1 MTMSL
6 RTTLLTLLAAVAA
19 LSLVATA
26 TGAVKP
32 GAVKPGDPCAK
43 EGELA
48 DLAGGKIQC
57 AGGTWKPY
65 APGAG
70 APTSPGSPASPTS
83 PGSPGGASTVKE
95 AAIFT
100 AVGIALS
107 EDTFGTG
114 GKQVADVTAVRLTDG
129 RIRLYAFVKPDG
141 IRSAIS
147 TDATGTSFVAEPG
160 RRITWAPGG
169 QTRAYVL
176 DDGRVRL
183 FYLDGGS
190 IKSAVSSDGLAFTD
204 EGVRITT
211 ADAGFEPGGISIV
224 KHGSGYRAYFSN
236 LEKPGV
242 QAERIT
248 RTATSADM
256 LTWTVGPYVAG
267 ASGSIKD
274 GASHPFA
281 ISDGTTIALYFNG
294 DRGSFYGTLRATST
308 DGVTFTNERTILQ
321 RAGDPQLLTLP
332 SGTTLLYYGDQIEGK
347 GFGIRVARATA
358 SPVSGE
364 SAAGAAAKP
373 SAKAKAKAKK
383 APAKKKAP
391 PKKKAPAKAPKK

>member
-1 MTMSL
+1 MSL
-6 RTTLLTLLAAVAA
+6 RTTLLTLLAAIAA
-19 LSLVATA
+19 LSLVTTA
-26 TGAVKP
+26 TGAN
-32 GAVKPGDPCAK
+32 KPGDPCAK

-48 DLAGGKIQC
+48 DLGGGKIQC
-57 AGGTWKPY
+57 VGGTWKPY
-65 APGAG
+65 APAAG
-70 APTSPGSPASPTS
+70 APTN
-83 PGSPGGASTVKE
+83 PGSPGAPNQSGTPGASTVKS
-95 AAIFT
+95 AAIFST
-100 AVGIALS
+100 VGVALS
-107 EDTFGTG
+107 DDTFGTG

-147 TDATGTSFVAEPG
+147 TDATGTTFVAEPG

-211 ADAGFEPGGISIV
+211 ADAGFEPGAISIV

-242 QAERIT
+242 HAERIA
-248 RTATSADM
+248 RTATSPDM
-256 LTWTVGPYVAG
+256 LTWTVGPYIAG

-281 ISDGTTIALYFNG
+281 ISDGKTIALYFNG

-308 DGVTFTNERTILQ
+308 DGVTFANERAILE

-332 SGTTLLYYGDQIEGK
+332 GGTTLLYYGDQIEGK
-347 GFGIRVARATA
+347 GFGVRVARANA

-364 SAAGAAAKP
+364 SAATKP
-373 SAKAKAKAKK
+373 SAKAKKK
-383 APAKKKAP
+383 APAKKR
-391 PKKKAPAKAPKK
+391 PKK